1 MTLRIRSTFSG
12 RNRDLV
18 PARDAR
24 RDEPSRSEFAPLPRG
39 ETLRDQKLCFA
50 SEVPFSATNPRDQ
63 KIALFFPRGEPP
75 SRSETMLRF
84 RSIFLSDEP
93 FAIRNRIFFFGAAN
107 PLRERKLCFASEVF
121 FSATNPS
128 RSENRTF
135 LRAVNP
141 FAIRSNASLP
151 KYLSQDGLNAALTFS
166 ATNLRDQKIAFFFA
180 RRTLRER
187 KLCFA
192 SEVFFSATNPSRS
205 EKSQFFFRGDLP
217 SRSEI
222 MLRFRSTFCS
232 DEPARQQKFMALRFR
247 GLEPYS
253 GSSPH
258 PVSHPNC
265 Q

>member
-1 MTLRIRSTFSG
+1 MGLAQR
-12 RNRDLV
+12 L
-18 PARDAR
+18 
-24 RDEPSRSEFAPLPRG
+24 
-39 ETLRDQKLCFA
+39 QC
-50 SEVPFSATNPRDQ
+50 SAY
-63 KIALFFPRGEPP
+63 
-75 SRSETMLRF
+75 
-84 RSIFLSDEP
+84 FLSD
-93 FAIRNRIFFFGAAN
+93 
-107 PLRERKLCFASEVF
+107 K
-121 FSATNPS
+121 PS
-128 RSENRTF
+128 RSENR
-135 LRAVNP
+135 V
-141 FAIRSNASLP
+141 
-151 KYLSQDGLNAALTFS
+151 
-166 ATNLRDQKIAFFFA
+166 FFA

-192 SEVFFSATNPSRS
+192 SAVFFSATNPSRS

>member
-1 MTLRIRSTFSG
+1 MHDVTNLRDQNSHPFRAAKPSAIRNYASLPKYLSQRRTLAIRKSHFFS
-12 RNRDLV
+12 RAANL
-18 PARDAR
+18 
-24 RDEPSRSEFAPLPRG
+24 
-39 ETLRDQKLCFA
+39 LRDQKQCFA
-50 SEVPFSATNPRDQ
+50 SEVFFSATNPSRSE
-63 KIALFFPRGEPP
+63 IAFFFWRGEPP
-75 SRSETMLRF
+75 SRTEIMLRF

-93 FAIRNRIFFFGAAN
+93 FAIRKSHFSSRGE
-107 PLRERKLCFASEVF
+107 PLRDQKLCFASEVF
-121 FSATNPS
+121 FSAS
-128 RSENRTF
+128 
-135 LRAVNP
+135 
-141 FAIRSNASLP
+141 
-151 KYLSQDGLNAALTFS
+151 
-166 ATNLRDQKIAFFFA
+166 
-180 RRTLRER
+180 
-187 KLCFA
+187 
-192 SEVFFSATNPSRS
+192 NPSRS